1 MSDVTSTQATGTPAA
16 AGTTGTAVSRSDTNM
31 GENDFLQLMMVQLK
45 NQDPSNPS
53 DPTQYLSELAN
64 FSTLEQ
70 ETQIAQS
77 SQTSAA
83 QQQTASALG
92 LLGHTVTY
100 TDANGATQ
108 TGTVSK
114 VNFSSSGPSLTVG
127 SDTGVTL
134 GDITQVS

>member
-1 MSDVTSTQATGTPAA
+1 MSDVTTLHAAAATATGTS
-16 AGTTGTAVSRSDTNM
+16 GTSVSRSDTNM
-31 GENDFLQLMMVQLK
+31 GENDFLQLMMIQLK

-83 QQQTASALG
+83 AQQTASALG

-114 VNFSSSGPSLTVG
+114 VNFSSSGPSLTIG
-127 SDTGVTL
+127 STTGVSL
-134 GDITQVS
+134 GDITEVS